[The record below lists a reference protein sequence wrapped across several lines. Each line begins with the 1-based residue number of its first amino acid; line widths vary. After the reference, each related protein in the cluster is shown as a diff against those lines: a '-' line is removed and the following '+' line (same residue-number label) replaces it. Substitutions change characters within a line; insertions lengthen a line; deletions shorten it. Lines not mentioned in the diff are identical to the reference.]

1 MTYMTDKIKIVT
13 FTKDKNGVSTKV
25 IGSEISARIK
35 DNCRLV
41 INNQGQEKVGFAT
54 IMIDRLNN
62 TVKYGDKVI
71 ITYWKDEIY
80 TSNKEFVI
88 LKYDYLGGF
97 TNEVIKIE
105 I

>member
-13 FTKDKNGVSTKV
+13 FTKDKNGVSTRV
-25 IGSEISARIK
+25 VGNEIPARIK

-41 INNQGQEKVGFAT
+41 INNQGQEKIGFAT
-54 IMIDRLNN
+54 IMIDRLGNA
-62 TVKYGDKVI
+62 VSYGDKVI
-71 ITYWKDEIY
+71 ITYWKDEAY
-80 TSNKEFVI
+80 TSDKEFII